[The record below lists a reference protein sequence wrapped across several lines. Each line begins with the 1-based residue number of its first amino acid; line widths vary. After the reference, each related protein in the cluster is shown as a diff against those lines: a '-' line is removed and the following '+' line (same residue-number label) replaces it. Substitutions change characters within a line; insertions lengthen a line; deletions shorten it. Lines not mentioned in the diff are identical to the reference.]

1 MGQNTV
7 VVVVS
12 AAAAG
17 VAVWCSGE
25 GNSGEP

>member
-1 MGQNTV
+1 MGQNT

-17 VAVWCSGE
+17 VAVWCGGE